1 MAIAWEPPVYEITEL
16 TPKRTRYCVIIM
28 VLNEGDRLRK
38 QLGRMQPNSGI
49 ADIII
54 ADGRSTDGST
64 DPEFLRS
71 MNVRALLSTGE
82 RGLSTATRMGLAYAM
97 EQGYDGTIIID
108 GNGKDGVE
116 AIPKFL
122 DAMDNGYDLIQGSRF
137 AKGGVH
143 KNTPLERY
151 IGIRFVM
158 GPLLALGC
166 GFWYTDSTNS
176 FRGLSMRFLKDER
189 VQPIRNI
196 FVDFN
201 LHPYLMYRSAKLGF
215 KVKEIPVVRVY
226 PDDGSIPTKITSWKH
241 RLRVINGM
249 LTTITGGCN
258 PR

>member
-1 MAIAWEPPVYEITEL
+1 MAIAYEPPVYDISEFR
-16 TPKRTRYCVIIM
+16 PKSTKYCVIIM
-28 VLNEGDRLRK
+28 VLNEGERVMK
-38 QLGRMQPNSGI
+38 QLGRMQPNSNL

-64 DPEFLRS
+64 DPDFLKS

-82 RGLSTATRMGLAYAM
+82 RGLSTATRMGLAFAM
-97 EQGYDGTIIID
+97 EQGYDGAIIID

-116 AIPKFL
+116 AIPNFL
-122 DAMDNGYDLIQGSRF
+122 KAMDDGYDMIQGSRF
-137 AKGGVH
+137 VKGGVH

-166 GFWYTDSTNS
+166 HYWFTDCTNS
-176 FRGLSMRFLKDER
+176 FRGLSMRYLKDPR
-189 VQPIRNI
+189 VQPIRKE

-201 LHPYLMYRSAKLGF
+201 LHPYLMYRAVKLGY
-215 KVKEIPVVRVY
+215 KATELPVLRVY

-241 RLRVINGM
+241 RFRIIGGM
-249 LTTITGGCN
+249 VTTIIGGYN
-258 PR
+258 PK